1 MVTHTPLIPILQGSA
16 EMSAALTMNSR
27 VRKALFG
34 TKRRLGPFFTMVY
47 LQTGASQSAPQQ
59 DANVGMLA
67 AVDVQMSRGHSKPSS
82 LQLAVAMKA

>member
-1 MVTHTPLIPILQGSA
+1 MATHTPPILILQGTK
-16 EMSAALTMNSR
+16 EKQAALTMNSR

-59 DANVGMLA
+59 DANGACMLLWMFRCPEVTQA
-67 AVDVQMSRGHSKPSS
+67 IIT
-82 LQLAVAMKA
+82 LT